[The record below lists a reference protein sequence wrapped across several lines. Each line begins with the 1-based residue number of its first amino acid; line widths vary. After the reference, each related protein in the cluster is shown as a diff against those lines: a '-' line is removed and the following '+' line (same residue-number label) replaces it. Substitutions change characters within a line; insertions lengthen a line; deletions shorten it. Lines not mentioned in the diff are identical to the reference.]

1 MSENINTDTKKIN
14 ILIVFYTRY
23 GNTARMAK
31 EISAGAKEIPET
43 NVTIKRIADDVPMD
57 VISKNPEW
65 TKIVKDLDE
74 KYLQVL

>member
-1 MSENINTDTKKIN
+1 MSENIKTTTETIN

-23 GNTARMAK
+23 GNTARMAE
-31 EISAGAKEIPET
+31 EISQGAKEIPET

-65 TKIVKDLDE
+65 AKIVKDFLR
-74 KYLQVL
+74 KSILQ